1 MKNLILKS
9 LTGLL
14 SISII
19 LMFCANANS
28 QTVETKDNMKLYFF
42 KCSVSDDLYG
52 ASLNKN
58 GNPLPTPGGGQWL
71 PIEIL
76 DSNHPEAILGFDI
89 KFAMAE
95 IAKYGCHWFTTKGPR
110 DIYWGDEKPSKVEKK
125 QRR

>member
-1 MKNLILKS
+1 MRNRILKS

-14 SISII
+14 TISIM
-19 LMFCANANS
+19 LMFSAHANS
-28 QTVETKDNMKLYFF
+28 QTNKIEENMKLYFF

-52 ASLNKN
+52 ASPNKD

-76 DSNHPEAILGFDI
+76 DSNHPEAIVGFDT
-89 KFAMAE
+89 KVAQVE

-110 DIYWGDEKPSKVEKK
+110 DIYWGDEKPPNVAEK
-125 QRR
+125 QRK

>member
-1 MKNLILKS
+1 MKNLILKP

-14 SISII
+14 TISII
-19 LMFCANANS
+19 LLSCVSVNS
-28 QTVETKDNMKLYFF
+28 QTVKTKENMKLYFF

-52 ASLNKN
+52 ASPNKD

-76 DSNHPEAILGFDI
+76 DSNHPEAIVGFDTNV
-89 KFAMAE
+89 AQAE

-110 DIYWGDEKPSKVEKK
+110 DIYWGDEKPPKIVEK
-125 QRR
+125 QRK